1 MTGKADYT
9 DEEWTRLRRAPFVAG
24 LAISLAD
31 PGGPIEMSHET
42 IATLKTASTPPSRE
56 QLLIEVSQDIMSMVN
71 QKQNPLAGFKPE
83 SSALAGKTVLD
94 ELSAVNDILSAKA
107 TPEEADAMR
116 RWLVDVAQ
124 AAADSA
130 KEGGFMGVGAVRV
143 SEGEQK
149 MLEQLRSALGV
160 T

>member
-1 MTGKADYT
+1 
-9 DEEWTRLRRAPFVAG
+9 
-24 LAISLAD
+24 
-31 PGGPIEMSHET
+31 MSHET

-71 QKQNPLAGFKPE
+71 QKQNPLAGFRPE

-124 AAADSA
+124 AAADSV
-130 KEGGFMGVGAVRV
+130 EGGRV
-143 SEGEQK
+143 YGGWRRSGERGRA
-149 MLEQLRSALGV
+149 EDA
-160 T
+160 